1 MIFGFEVIV
10 QLPKQGKMH
19 NYFNVFWHFSSLR
32 IPFMHLLLI
41 ISHWSKQYRNCL
53 ITIFFRG
60 LAHCVL
66 VLSVAKPVLSSWYNY
81 SLRTSLCFS
90 KLKTADAGWWRR
102 LKLPLLLPQ
111 LCDDEAVVVV
121 RGLFFKCLARGF
133 DVTKNRNRAIP
144 MRPVFVVGGWTPRA
158 KNSLRAKSKAPAT
171 GQYTPKPRN
180 DNTVQNNTTY

>member
-1 MIFGFEVIV
+1 M
-10 QLPKQGKMH
+10 
-19 NYFNVFWHFSSLR
+19 
-32 IPFMHLLLI
+32 
-41 ISHWSKQYRNCL
+41 
-53 ITIFFRG
+53 
-60 LAHCVL
+60 L

-144 MRPVFVVGGWTPRA
+144 MRPVFVSRRMDAARQKFTPRQIQSTC
-158 KNSLRAKSKAPAT
+158 NRTIHTQTPERQHGSK
-171 GQYTPKPRN
+171 QYYILNIYLFSYYKVRIF
-180 DNTVQNNTTY
+180 